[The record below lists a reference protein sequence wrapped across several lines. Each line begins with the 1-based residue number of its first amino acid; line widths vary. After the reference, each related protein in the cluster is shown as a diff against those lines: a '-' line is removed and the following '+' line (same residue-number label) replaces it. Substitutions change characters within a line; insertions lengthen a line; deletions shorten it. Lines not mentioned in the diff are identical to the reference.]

1 MAKMSKVLIQAYG
14 KSVLLG
20 IRTLDEKD
28 VTDECKLVPTVYQEA
43 VIKWITEY
51 TETRLRDMI

>member
-1 MAKMSKVLIQAYG
+1 MSKVLIQAYG